1 MKAKRNRIDEMFAWH
16 KLHEQAEQTEQD
28 RAIAIHLRNK
38 ENWENEVRKNQA
50 AKAEAE
56 ANDPFLKG
64 DKFLKD
70 LRTQQHDT
78 VNKMVGGDDNHQ
90 KLILQ
95 NIFKNNPEAF
105 SGMRP
110 GDIGKI
116 MNTPFD
122 DYENNPI
129 HSKENR
135 MAFTKALGTDFENI
149 MSLSKQG
156 GDSAINPI
164 GTDPSSIADTYL
176 KKNNVKVSSDNILPD
191 VGAPE
196 GASNIPL
203 VPKGLEF
210 DDVKENKLMSRYL
223 LDNASL
229 FNEQATA
236 ADILNNPDAY
246 NIGHNELDTIQGAKG
261 AILNQ
266 MGKTG
271 PMAYQLF
278 PDELESYDRLRDDD
292 TTGEDLQNAAI
303 NIAKNTQL
311 KEQFQASGLDR
322 RALGLFKTK
331 DKSDLKNIIRS
342 MVYEM
347 ADDGFGEREV
357 ENFFE
362 KLIYAEVKMNYKK
375 AVKTGR

>member
-1 MKAKRNRIDEMFAWH
+1 MKAKRNRLNEMFAWH
-16 KLHEQAEQTEQD
+16 KLHEQETEQD

-38 ENWENEVRKNQA
+38 ANWEKEVAQNKEA
-50 AKAEAE
+50 AAEEE
-56 ANDPFLKG
+56 ANNPFKKG
-64 DKFLKD
+64 DRWLKD
-70 LRTQQHDT
+70 IRTQQHDT
-78 VNKMVGGDDNHQ
+78 VNTMVGGDDNHQ

-95 NIFKNNPEAF
+95 NIYKNNPEAF

-116 MNTPFD
+116 MTTPFD

-135 MAFTKALGTDFENI
+135 IAFTKALGTDFENI

-191 VGAPE
+191 VGAPN

-223 LDNASL
+223 LDNA
-229 FNEQATA
+229 A
-236 ADILNNPDAY
+236 AMN
-246 NIGHNELDTIQGAKG
+246 
-261 AILNQ
+261 
-266 MGKTG
+266 
-271 PMAYQLF
+271 
-278 PDELESYDRLRDDD
+278 
-292 TTGEDLQNAAI
+292 
-303 NIAKNTQL
+303 
-311 KEQFQASGLDR
+311 EQFQASGLDR